1 MDMLLGESKE
11 QQQKWT
17 DLDNLQKLREKKKEL
32 ADLEEEL
39 HIKKFTEKSPSE
51 RINDLKNEF
60 EYNDPEA
67 FFRGGSTILSPNK
80 LATIGNKFLELSN
93 YVKELNQIQEK
104 IIDTKHEIDAL
115 MKKLGL

>member
-1 MDMLLGESKE
+1 MGMLLGESKE

-39 HIKKFTEKSPSE
+39 HIKKLTEKSSSE
-51 RINDLKNEF
+51 RINDLKSEF

-67 FFRGGSTILSPNK
+67 FFRGSTILSPNK

-93 YVKELNQIQEK
+93 YIKELNQIQEK
-104 IIDTKHEIDAL
+104 IIDTKHEVDAL

>member
-1 MDMLLGESKE
+1 MGMLLGESKE

-39 HIKKFTEKSPSE
+39 HIKKFTGKSYSE
-51 RINDLKNEF
+51 RINDLKIEF

-67 FFRGGSTILSPNK
+67 FFRGSTNLSLNK
-80 LATIGNKFLELSN
+80 LAAIGNKFLELSN
-93 YVKELNQIQEK
+93 YTKELNQIQEK